1 MFGYVKIYKPELK
14 IKDYEIYKAAYCSVC
29 RALGKH
35 YGIVARCLLSY
46 DATFLYLYRA
56 AISDDAD
63 CKYEK
68 GVCPFNPLKKCGY
81 LCGQDKEFEFA
92 ASVTVILSYFKLIDS
107 INDSGFFKRAF
118 CRLVL
123 PYMKRKYKKAKAIYP
138 DLCDDIEK
146 AMKEQSHIEN
156 TRSLSTDL
164 AADPSAKALAAIM
177 TYGIRNEEKRRISER
192 VGYCLGRWVYLTDA
206 YDDIPKDLKSHNY
219 NPFIE
224 KYKIESGAFD
234 REPMIKSLR
243 LTANETALAFNLLD
257 LKRYKDI
264 LENIIFDGLE
274 NQQKL
279 ITEKDKEVSR

>member
-1 MFGYVKIYKPELK
+1 MFGYVRIYKPELK

-29 RALGKH
+29 RALGRH
-35 YGIVARCLLSY
+35 YGVNARGLLSY

-56 AISDDAD
+56 AISEVAD

-81 LCGQDKEFEFA
+81 ICGQDKAFEFV

-107 INDSGFFKRAF
+107 INDSGFFKRSF
-118 CRLVL
+118 CRLAL
-123 PYMKRKYKKAKAIYP
+123 PYMKRKYKKAKALYP
-138 DLCDDIEK
+138 DLCAVIEK
-146 AMKEQSHIEN
+146 TMNEQAQIEN
-156 TRSLSTDL
+156 EKTLSTDL

-177 TYGIRNEEKRRISER
+177 TYGIQNEEKRLISKR

-206 YDDIPKDLKSHNY
+206 YDDITKDLKSHNY

-224 KYKIESGAFD
+224 KYKIESKAFD
-234 REPMIKSLR
+234 REPIIKSLR
-243 LTANETALAFNLLD
+243 LTANEAALAFNLLD
-257 LKRYKDI
+257 IKCYKEI

-274 NQQKL
+274 NQQKK